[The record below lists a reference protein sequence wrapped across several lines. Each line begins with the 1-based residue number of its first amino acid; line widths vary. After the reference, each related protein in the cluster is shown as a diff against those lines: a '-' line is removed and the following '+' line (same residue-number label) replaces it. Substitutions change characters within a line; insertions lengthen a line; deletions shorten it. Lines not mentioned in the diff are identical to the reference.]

1 MFGNKAVADPE
12 PEEPTPAP
20 RRGRVF
26 GVNLDTGTMYG
37 VKSYDF
43 RELERLGQF
52 GIPRDIAL
60 GVPAYLRAHEH
71 IAGGVGQ
78 LTLQLLDMANAPR
91 SSWLWLTSGP
101 TPGEAASVT
110 WTRVVGDLI
119 DYDAAWLLELPGTY
133 GRGPRYQRL
142 DPASVTVRPET
153 VTTAYGTY
161 TKWPETPGLIRIDS
175 PTPPLLIYGAR
186 AIGTLATL
194 EEAVRLMAD
203 GTPPIDWFET
213 TDGFALDDEPGSA
226 GDADDPTLSE
236 LEAFLEEWREARR
249 RRTTGYIPPGL
260 SYKTSG
266 FNPDQLQL
274 GNTREQA
281 ILEIARLTGVDA
293 EDLSVSTT
301 SRTYFN
307 AQDRQRRQS
316 RFVLGPYIKAI
327 EDRLSMPDVTPLGY
341 QVKFDLSEFLK
352 VDDVQAAQ
360 VDQVLIA
367 SKVMTVNEVRARRG
381 LEPLAEPAAAEDP
394 DVVDGEVVDDPAAL
408 EATARP
414 PLALMM
420 KEMAG

>member
-1 MFGNKAVADPE
+1 MFGTKAVSDPR
-12 PEEPTPAP
+12 PAP
-20 RRGRVF
+20 RGRVF

-37 VKSYDF
+37 VASYDF
-43 RELERLGQF
+43 RDLERLGQF

-60 GVPAYLRAHEH
+60 GVPAYLRAHEM

-78 LTLQLLDMANAPR
+78 LPLQLMDGGNAPR
-91 SSWLWLTSGP
+91 SAWLWLTTEP

-110 WTRVVGDLI
+110 WTRIVGDLV
-119 DYDAAWLLELPGTY
+119 DYDAAWLLEVPGTY
-133 GRGPRYQRL
+133 GRGPRYRRL
-142 DPASVTVRPET
+142 DPASVTVRPDV

-161 TKWPETPGLIRIDS
+161 SAWPETPGLIRIDS

-186 AIGTLATL
+186 ALGTLATL

-213 TDGFALDDEPGSA
+213 TDGFAMSDEAGSA
-226 GDADDPTLSE
+226 EDPDDPDLSE
-236 LEAFLEEWREARR
+236 IEAFLNDWRDARR
-249 RRTTGYIPPGL
+249 VRTTGYIPPGL
-260 SYKTSG
+260 AYKTSG

-274 GNTREQA
+274 GTTREQA

-293 EDLSVSTT
+293 DDLSVSTT

-307 AQDRQRRQS
+307 AQDRQRRLS

-327 EDRLSMPDVTPLGY
+327 EDRLSADDVTPRGY
-341 QVKFDLSEFLK
+341 RTKFDLSDFLK

-360 VDQVLIA
+360 VDQTLIT
-367 SKVMTVNEVRARRG
+367 SGVMTVNEIRARRG
-381 LEPLAEPAAAEDP
+381 LEPLEEPAAADP
-394 DVVDGEVVDDPAAL
+394 DVVDGEVVEDSAAL
-408 EATARP
+408 EATTRP
-414 PLALMM
+414 PLALMK